1 MLCTLL
7 LPEEAPA
14 AFLAAELVVVA
25 VGALV
30 FDEVWASREG
40 LATLLT
46 LVGFDPTVG
55 DDVSLQLVWTV
66 KLLRAA

>member
-30 FDEVWASREG
+30 LDEVRAAREG
-40 LATLLT
+40 LAALLT
-46 LVGFDPTVG
+46 LVGFNPAVG
-55 DDVSLQLVWTV
+55 DDVGLQLVRTV
-66 KLLRAA
+66 KLLCAA